1 MLAYQVFF
9 MIRKMHSKLTSLLVL
24 YMLDVMKTDF
34 LKPGKVSPNS
44 FALMSPLQKKKV
56 LVQERTLYYLRK
68 ICSKDHSGAILEI
81 YFFSLHVSSKE
92 LFKLMLSI

>member
-44 FALMSPLQKKKV
+44 FALMSPLQKKK
-56 LVQERTLYYLRK
+56 
-68 ICSKDHSGAILEI
+68 
-81 YFFSLHVSSKE
+81 F
-92 LFKLMLSI
+92 